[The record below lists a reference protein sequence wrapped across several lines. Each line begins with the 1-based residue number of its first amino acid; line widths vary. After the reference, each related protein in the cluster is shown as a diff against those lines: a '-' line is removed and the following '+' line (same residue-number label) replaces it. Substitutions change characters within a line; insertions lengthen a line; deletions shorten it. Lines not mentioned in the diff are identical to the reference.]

1 MNFFSR
7 QLHALLIP
15 ALAFGV
21 ATVLAAMLL
30 WMSGYAI
37 LPVFAALLQGA
48 FGSAHALAETAVRAT
63 PLLLIGLAVAFAF
76 RAGVWNIGAEGQF
89 LLGALGAIAL
99 APRLTML
106 PAGLGFFLLFVCSVC
121 AGGLWAGLAGWMKF
135 QRRVPEVVSTILLN
149 LIALELVRYAV
160 NGPLMETLRE
170 FPQTDALAL
179 DLRLTR
185 WLPPTRL
192 HTAVLCAPFIAAF
205 IHALLTRTAFG
216 FSVRATAANVV
227 AARYAALNVTRIQFM
242 SMAISGALAGL
253 AGLVELTGVTYRL
266 YQNFSPGYGYTAIAV
281 ALMAR
286 LQPLAIIGTALLFG
300 ALENGAL
307 AMQRQANV
315 SAVLVN
321 MVQGLVVLTVAVAGA
336 FELKRKSYER

>member
-1 MNFFSR
+1 MKFFSR
-7 QLHALLIP
+7 QLHALRIP

-21 ATVLAAMLL
+21 ATALAALL
-30 WMSGYAI
+30 QWMSGYAI
-37 LPVFAALLQGA
+37 LPVLAALLQGP

-76 RAGVWNIGAEGQF
+76 RAGVWNIGGEGQF

-99 APRLTML
+99 APRLTAL
-106 PAGLGFFLLFVCSVC
+106 PTWLGFLLLLVCSMC

-170 FPQTDALAL
+170 FPQTDAIAL

-205 IHALLTRTAFG
+205 IHVLLTRTAFG